1 MKYLSIDS
9 SSRRLLLLGV
19 NEDKTMG
26 VTLHNVGRHG
36 TYLAPAVKDLLEYLQ
51 MSVKELDFIGCG
63 IGPGSLTGLRVGIS
77 TVKGLAYPFDIPVIS
92 FCSLDLL
99 AYNNYLSSAVV
110 MRRGREGY
118 YYRRKYRFEGYKPVP
133 VEEPGFDSVDKLKSG
148 ILTKNEVLIFENE
161 QEKEQFEGYD
171 SLIALPPSPEI
182 MKQIIVKAFEAGET
196 IDVRELK
203 PYYLQKSVAELNWE
217 RKHGKST

>member
-9 SSRRLLLLGV
+9 SSRRLLLLGA

-26 VTLHNVGRHG
+26 VSLHNVGKHG

-51 MSVKELDFIGCG
+51 MSVRDLDFIGCG

-77 TVKGLAYPFDIPVIS
+77 TVKGLAYPFDIPVVP

-99 AYNNYLSSAVV
+99 AYSNPLNNVVV

-118 YYRRKYRFEGYKPVP
+118 YYWRKYGFEGYTPVP
-133 VEEPGFDSVDKLKSG
+133 AGEPGFDSVDKLKSK
-148 ILTKNEVLIFENE
+148 ILAKSDTLIFET
-161 QEKEQFEGYD
+161 EKERDPFDGYD

-196 IDVRELK
+196 IDVRKLK